1 MRSAVVPRKGC
12 CSSKGSLVWDR
23 RGIALVA
30 VLWVL
35 WVLVLLSVIA
45 AGFLYATRTRIHWS
59 AGAIT

>member
-35 WVLVLLSVIA
+35 VLLSVIA
-45 AGFLYATRTRIHWS
+45 AGFLYETRTRIHWS